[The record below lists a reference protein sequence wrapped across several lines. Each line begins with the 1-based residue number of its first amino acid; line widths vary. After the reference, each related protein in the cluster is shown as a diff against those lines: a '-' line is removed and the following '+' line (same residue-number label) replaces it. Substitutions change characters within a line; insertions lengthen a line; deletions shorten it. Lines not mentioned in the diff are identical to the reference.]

1 MASQVDAAAQS
12 SPTTQSQVN
21 TTRRLSRR
29 RHEAKT
35 RKYDGNDIATRDA
48 ENDFAEFEVERRKRL
63 ELRVNRLDDER
74 AAAWAGKQPV
84 IVEDDVGPQDA
95 PICGFDL
102 GPLLSWLNCVP
113 NEPPPVKKDYDPAR
127 RHGRRTVKA
136 RTQPRA
142 PKKDVVVGGGRRRSR
157 QPRGARLDLRGRAG
171 PGQ

>member
-1 MASQVDAAAQS
+1 MASNVDAAAQS

-29 RHEAKT
+29 RHEAKP
-35 RKYDGNDIATRDA
+35 RNYDGNDIATRDA
-48 ENDFAEFEVERRKRL
+48 EHDFEEFEQERRRRL

-84 IVEDDVGPQDA
+84 VVEDDVGPQDA

-113 NEPPPVKKDYDPAR
+113 NEPPPVKKDYDPCDDSW
-127 RHGRRTVKA
+127 
-136 RTQPRA
+136 
-142 PKKDVVVGGGRRRSR
+142 KKNGK
-157 QPRGARLDLRGRAG
+157 
-171 PGQ
+171 

>member
-1 MASQVDAAAQS
+1 MAANVDAAAQS

-29 RHEAKT
+29 RHEAKP

-48 ENDFAEFEVERRKRL
+48 EHDFEEFETERRKRL
-63 ELRVNRLDDER
+63 ELRVNRLDGLDDER

-84 IVEDDVGPQDA
+84 VVEDDVGPQDA

-113 NEPPPVKKDYDPAR
+113 NEPPPVEKAYDPCDDSWKEN
-127 RHGRRTVKA
+127 GK
-136 RTQPRA
+136 
-142 PKKDVVVGGGRRRSR
+142 
-157 QPRGARLDLRGRAG
+157 
-171 PGQ
+171 

>member
-1 MASQVDAAAQS
+1 MAANVDAAAQS

-29 RHEAKT
+29 RHEAKP

-113 NEPPPVKKDYDPAR
+113 NEPPPVKKDYDPCDDSWKEN
-127 RHGRRTVKA
+127 GK
-136 RTQPRA
+136 
-142 PKKDVVVGGGRRRSR
+142 
-157 QPRGARLDLRGRAG
+157 
-171 PGQ
+171 

>member
-29 RHEAKT
+29 RHEAKPRT
-35 RKYDGNDIATRDA
+35 YEGDAIAVRKA
-48 ENDFAEFEVERRKRL
+48 ENDFEEFEQERRKRL

-84 IVEDDVGPQDA
+84 VVEDDVGPQDA

-113 NEPPPVKKDYDPAR
+113 QEPPREKDYDPCDDSW
-127 RHGRRTVKA
+127 
-136 RTQPRA
+136 
-142 PKKDVVVGGGRRRSR
+142 KKKNGK
-157 QPRGARLDLRGRAG
+157 
-171 PGQ
+171 

>member
-1 MASQVDAAAQS
+1 MAANVDAAAQS

-29 RHEAKT
+29 RHEAKA

-48 ENDFAEFEVERRKRL
+48 ENDFAEFETERRKRL

-84 IVEDDVGPQDA
+84 VVEDDVGPQDA

-113 NEPPPVKKDYDPAR
+113 NEPPPVEKAYDPCDDSW
-127 RHGRRTVKA
+127 
-136 RTQPRA
+136 
-142 PKKDVVVGGGRRRSR
+142 KKNNGK
-157 QPRGARLDLRGRAG
+157 
-171 PGQ
+171 